1 MSDDRYLQSAL
12 YQIQETPTYTA
23 PTRKAE
29 EPEFIERQVKSV
41 PMPAAFVPT
50 DDQLFMNDAHGR
62 RRPNPDFLREHFLRE
77 GRLTIEQA
85 LTILRQT
92 TDLLASE
99 PNILH
104 VRSPVT
110 GASLVAHCI
119 ARSYFDVCF
128 SGG

>member
-12 YQIQETPTYTA
+12 YQIKETPTYTP
-23 PTRKAE
+23 PTRNAE
-29 EPEFIERQVKSV
+29 MPQFIERQVKSV

-50 DDQLFMNDAHGR
+50 DEQLFMNDAYGR

-77 GRLTIEQA
+77 GRLTLEQA

-92 TDLLASE
+92 TDLLAAE
-99 PNILH
+99 PNILN

-110 GASLVAHCI
+110 GALLHCSL
-119 ARSYFDVCF
+119 DVEIMY
-128 SGG
+128 